1 MADVLRYRFNLDRRS
16 GKDRRRH
23 GDHSV
28 LKQLVVG
35 QRSNVRRRQDRGKL
49 FFLDRYETTILVG
62 IVAILILSL
71 TDALLTLLLIE
82 YGAIEVNPLMAF
94 YLKISPQV
102 FILVK
107 YLLTSL
113 SVFILAVFS
122 HIIFGRLNIRV
133 HSLLSLI
140 ACAFLT
146 VIVWQVYLIAKVLL

>member
-1 MADVLRYRFNLDRRS
+1 MIA
-16 GKDRRRH
+16 
-23 GDHSV
+23 
-28 LKQLVVG
+28 G
-35 QRSNVRRRQDRGKL
+35 QRSNVRRRQDHGKL

-62 IVAILILSL
+62 IVAVLILSL

-82 YGAIEVNPLMAF
+82 YGAVEINPLMDF
-94 YLKISPQV
+94 YLQISPQV

-122 HIIFGRLNIRV
+122 HLILGRLNIRV

-140 ACAFLT
+140 AGAFLS
-146 VIVWQVYLIAKVLL
+146 VIVWQVYLISKVVL